1 LRLDGK
7 SDKHQGSA
15 KGENPTAIF
24 WRHTV
29 RTAIDVANS
38 LLANA
43 DGVNGYFS
51 RFSPRYFRPIPSYGG
66 VRIGAINPTRI
77 IEEIPMKTLN
87 GLLTVL
93 LLAATSFP
101 SFAGQATDATQE
113 ANQAVRDYLP
123 FDDNT
128 DFKNAERGFIAT
140 IDEGRIMDD
149 KGGVIF
155 DMKQFD
161 FLDQSDPDTVNP
173 SLWRQSKMN
182 AMNGLYKVSDGIY
195 QVRGFDL
202 ANISFIR
209 GKTGW
214 IVIDPLTAN
223 ETAVAAFELLQE
235 HVEKA
240 PVSAMIFTHSHVDH
254 FGGAKGLVT
263 QEEVDSGKIPVIAP
277 HDFFIESV
285 NENLMAGNQMSR
297 RASYMYGNVVPKSA
311 EGTVG
316 SGLGTTT
323 AAGTVTILEPSVII
337 DRTPQEETVDGVK
350 MVFMYTPEAEAPAEL
365 MFYMPGKKAMMQAE
379 EINHTLHNLYTL
391 RGAKVRDGLKWSK
404 YIHDTI
410 VRFGDDVEVSFG
422 SHHWPTW
429 GNEAIVDYWKKQR
442 DVYRYI
448 HDEVLRLANH
458 GYTMLEVGD
467 LVELPDS
474 LGQTFA
480 NRGYYG
486 SVNHDAKAQYQ
497 LYFGYFSGNPADLY
511 PLPPEAAGK
520 KFVEYMGGA
529 DAVIEKA
536 QADYDKGE
544 YRWVATALNN
554 VVFADPSNKA
564 ARELLAKTY
573 DQMGYQ
579 AESGPWRNFYLSGA
593 KELRDGI
600 MTAATPDTGSPDIV
614 RNLGLETYLDYLAVR
629 LNHPNAAGKVITL
642 NVVMPDVKEKFVIYV
657 ENGVMNYTLDE
668 QDNWADATVTLDRA
682 VLDDINLRQTT
693 LNQAI
698 TDGEVRIDGDADQFG
713 NFVAMLDNFEFWF
726 NIVTP

>member
-1 LRLDGK
+1 
-7 SDKHQGSA
+7 
-15 KGENPTAIF
+15 
-24 WRHTV
+24 
-29 RTAIDVANS
+29 
-38 LLANA
+38 
-43 DGVNGYFS
+43 
-51 RFSPRYFRPIPSYGG
+51 

-285 NENLMAGNQMSR
+285 NENLIMGMLCRNR
-297 RASYMYGNVVPKSA
+297 PRVP
-311 EGTVG
+311 
-316 SGLGTTT
+316 L
-323 AAGTVTILEPSVII
+323 
-337 DRTPQEETVDGVK
+337 
-350 MVFMYTPEAEAPAEL
+350 APAWVPPQRPVL
-365 MFYMPGKKAMMQAE
+365 SRFWNRPSLLTG
-379 EINHTLHNLYTL
+379 HL
-391 RGAKVRDGLKWSK
+391 RRRQSTVSRWYSC
-404 YIHDTI
+404 IH
-410 VRFGDDVEVSFG
+410 RKPK
-422 SHHWPTW
+422 H
-429 GNEAIVDYWKKQR
+429 
-442 DVYRYI
+442 
-448 HDEVLRLANH
+448 
-458 GYTMLEVGD
+458 
-467 LVELPDS
+467 
-474 LGQTFA
+474 
-480 NRGYYG
+480 
-486 SVNHDAKAQYQ
+486 
-497 LYFGYFSGNPADLY
+497 
-511 PLPPEAAGK
+511 PP
-520 KFVEYMGGA
+520 
-529 DAVIEKA
+529 
-536 QADYDKGE
+536 
-544 YRWVATALNN
+544 N
-554 VVFADPSNKA
+554 
-564 ARELLAKTY
+564 
-573 DQMGYQ
+573 
-579 AESGPWRNFYLSGA
+579 
-593 KELRDGI
+593 
-600 MTAATPDTGSPDIV
+600 
-614 RNLGLETYLDYLAVR
+614 
-629 LNHPNAAGKVITL
+629 
-642 NVVMPDVKEKFVIYV
+642 
-657 ENGVMNYTLDE
+657 
-668 QDNWADATVTLDRA
+668 
-682 VLDDINLRQTT
+682 
-693 LNQAI
+693 
-698 TDGEVRIDGDADQFG
+698 
-713 NFVAMLDNFEFWF
+713 
-726 NIVTP
+726 

>member
-1 LRLDGK
+1 
-7 SDKHQGSA
+7 
-15 KGENPTAIF
+15 
-24 WRHTV
+24 
-29 RTAIDVANS
+29 
-38 LLANA
+38 
-43 DGVNGYFS
+43 
-51 RFSPRYFRPIPSYGG
+51 
-66 VRIGAINPTRI
+66 
-77 IEEIPMKTLN
+77 
-87 GLLTVL
+87 
-93 LLAATSFP
+93 
-101 SFAGQATDATQE
+101 
-113 ANQAVRDYLP
+113 
-123 FDDNT
+123 
-128 DFKNAERGFIAT
+128 
-140 IDEGRIMDD
+140 
-149 KGGVIF
+149 
-155 DMKQFD
+155 
-161 FLDQSDPDTVNP
+161 
-173 SLWRQSKMN
+173 
-182 AMNGLYKVSDGIY
+182 
-195 QVRGFDL
+195 
-202 ANISFIR
+202 
-209 GKTGW
+209 
-214 IVIDPLTAN
+214 
-223 ETAVAAFELLQE
+223 
-235 HVEKA
+235 
-240 PVSAMIFTHSHVDH
+240 
-254 FGGAKGLVT
+254 
-263 QEEVDSGKIPVIAP
+263 
-277 HDFFIESV
+277 
-285 NENLMAGNQMSR
+285 
-297 RASYMYGNVVPKSA
+297 
-311 EGTVG
+311 
-316 SGLGTTT
+316 
-323 AAGTVTILEPSVII
+323 
-337 DRTPQEETVDGVK
+337 
-350 MVFMYTPEAEAPAEL
+350 MYTPEAEAPAEL

>member
-1 LRLDGK
+1 MTWAIRVFSICLLGVI
-7 SDKHQGSA
+7 SL
-15 KGENPTAIF
+15 PTF
-24 WRHTV
+24 
-29 RTAIDVANS
+29 
-38 LLANA
+38 
-43 DGVNGYFS
+43 
-51 RFSPRYFRPIPSYGG
+51 
-66 VRIGAINPTRI
+66 
-77 IEEIPMKTLN
+77 
-87 GLLTVL
+87 
-93 LLAATSFP
+93 AAE
-101 SFAGQATDATQE
+101 ATDSTRA

-123 FDDNT
+123 FHDNS

-140 IDEGRIMDD
+140 IDEGQITTDD
-149 KGGVIF
+149 ERVIF

-161 FLDQSDPDTVNP
+161 FLDQSEPDTVNP

-182 AMNGLYKVSDGIY
+182 AMHGLFKVTDGIY

-223 ETAVAAFELLQE
+223 ETAKAAFDLLQK
-235 HVEKA
+235 HVDNA
-240 PVSAMIFTHSHVDH
+240 PVSAMIITHSHVDH
-254 FGGAKGLVT
+254 FGGGKGLVS
-263 QEEVDSGKIPVIAP
+263 QEQVHSGEIPLIAP

-297 RASYMYGNVVPKSA
+297 RASYMYGNVLGKSPT
-311 EGTVG
+311 GTVG

-323 AAGTVTILEPSVII
+323 AAGTVTILEPSLII
-337 DRTPQEETVDGVK
+337 DRTPQEEIIDGIK
-350 MVFMYTPEAEAPAEL
+350 MIFMYTPEAEAPTEL
-365 MFYMPGKKAMMQAE
+365 MFYIPSMKAMMQAE

-410 VRFGDDVEVSFG
+410 VRFGDEVEVSFG

-429 GNEAIVDYWKKQR
+429 GNKEIVDFWKKQR

-458 GYTMLEVGD
+458 GYTLLEVGD
-467 LVELPDS
+467 LVQLPDS

-497 LYFGYFSGNPADLY
+497 LYFGFFSGNPADLY

-529 DAVIEKA
+529 ESVIEKA

-544 YRWVATALNN
+544 YRWVATALNH
-554 VVFADPSNKA
+554 VVFSEPNNKTA
-564 ARELLAKTY
+564 KDLLAKTY

-579 AESGPWRNFYLSGA
+579 AESGPWRNFFLSGA

-600 MTAATPDTGSPDIV
+600 IKAATPDTGSADIV
-614 RNLGLETYLDYLAVR
+614 RNLGLVTYLDYLAVR
-629 LNHPNAAGKVITL
+629 LNHPKAAGTVITL
-642 NVVMPDVKEKFVIYV
+642 NFVMPDVKEKFVMYI
-657 ENGVMNYTLDE
+657 ENGVMNYTMDM
-668 QDNWADATVTLDRA
+668 QDDKAGATVTLNRT
-682 VLDDINLRQTT
+682 VLDDINLGQTT

-698 TDGEVRIDGDADQFG
+698 TDGKVKIDGDAKQFG
-713 NFVAMLDNFEFWF
+713 DFVAMLDRFEFWY

>member
-1 LRLDGK
+1 
-7 SDKHQGSA
+7 
-15 KGENPTAIF
+15 
-24 WRHTV
+24 
-29 RTAIDVANS
+29 
-38 LLANA
+38 
-43 DGVNGYFS
+43 
-51 RFSPRYFRPIPSYGG
+51 